1 MHTPQNKP
9 IFTQNTMKYFKSNAK
24 NSGKYVAPRRRRRQ
38 EPEEWVRKEP
48 KNQTFKPI
56 DHSLQSFPSLTNTT
70 PELKTETIKYDI
82 KKIFENRRK
91 KREKKTKIPE
101 GYVRIYFKNGKPC
114 KEYGPLRTP
123 PINNDEY
130 LYQKKIQ
137 ELDLRQYQE
146 DEQAELD
153 GYKNEYLPYW
163 IKETTEIDDFEEEYS
178 DCDYSSESE
187 YDDYLTDEDL
197 DFYDMN

>member
-1 MHTPQNKP
+1 M
-9 IFTQNTMKYFKSNAK
+9 
-24 NSGKYVAPRRRRRQ
+24 
-38 EPEEWVRKEP
+38 
-48 KNQTFKPI
+48 
-56 DHSLQSFPSLTNTT
+56 
-70 PELKTETIKYDI
+70 
-82 KKIFENRRK
+82 
-91 KREKKTKIPE
+91 
-101 GYVRIYFKNGKPC
+101 
-114 KEYGPLRTP
+114 RTP